1 MKCPR
6 NGPTSFADKAPR
18 DMLTQIFLETI
29 MKKICLACLLCALPF
44 AVQAQQV
51 PGAARVSAKAPAAQ
65 PPAVKTPAAKPG
77 APGGAA
83 ADAKE
88 AGVEPEATGF
98 FPLLGGLGALGGV
111 AAAGVVAAAVAGGGG
126 GATTDT
132 QQ

>member
-1 MKCPR
+1 
-6 NGPTSFADKAPR
+6 
-18 DMLTQIFLETI
+18 

-44 AVQAQQV
+44 AAQAQQV
-51 PGAARVSAKAPAAQ
+51 PGAARVSTKAPAAQ
-65 PPAVKTPAAKPG
+65 PATVKTPAAKTPTAKPG

-98 FPLLGGLGALGGV
+98 LPLLGGLGALGGV

-132 QQ
+132 Q

>member
-1 MKCPR
+1 
-6 NGPTSFADKAPR
+6 
-18 DMLTQIFLETI
+18 

-44 AVQAQQV
+44 AAQAQQV

-65 PPAVKTPAAKPG
+65 APAAQP

-83 ADAKE
+83 DAAKD
-88 AGVEPEATGF
+88 AGVDPEATGF
-98 FPLLGGLGALGGV
+98 LPLLGGLGALGGV

-132 QQ
+132 Q